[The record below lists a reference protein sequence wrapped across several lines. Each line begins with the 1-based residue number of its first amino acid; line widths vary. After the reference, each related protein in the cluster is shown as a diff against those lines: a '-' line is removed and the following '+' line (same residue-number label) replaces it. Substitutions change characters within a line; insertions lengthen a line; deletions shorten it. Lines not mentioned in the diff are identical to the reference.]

1 MMKRKIIVLVCDD
14 HAIFRQGVRSILS
27 KEAGISVVGEAADG
41 RQAVAMAR
49 KIHPDVVLMDIA
61 MPGLKGFDATRLIK
75 KTCPATV
82 ILILTVYDDEE
93 LVARCLQAG
102 ASGYILK
109 DSPPPQLI
117 YAIQTVSKGEQY
129 LSPKALKAVV
139 TQYTLGSAPVRTAYD
154 LLSDREREILTLLA
168 DGASLKEVAT
178 RLNLSVKTVDTHK
191 YNLMRKLDIH
201 HRTEL
206 IRYAIRNKLVEA

>member
-1 MMKRKIIVLVCDD
+1 MKRKIGVLVCDD
-14 HAIFRQGVRSILS
+14 HAIFRDGVKSILNQVP
-27 KEAGISVVGEAADG
+27 GIAVIGEAADG
-41 RQAVAMAR
+41 RQAVALSR
-49 KIHPDVVLMDIA
+49 RLRPDVVLMDIS

-75 KTCPATV
+75 KACPATDV
-82 ILILTVYDDEE
+82 LILTVYEDEE

-109 DSPPPQLI
+109 DSPPAQLV

-129 LSPKALKAVV
+129 LSPRALKAVV
-139 TQYTLGSAPVRTAYD
+139 TQFAQASDHVRSSYD
-154 LLSDREREILTLLA
+154 LLSDREREVLMLLA

-201 HRTEL
+201 DRAEL
-206 IRYAIRNKLVEA
+206 IRYAIRKKLVAV

>member
-1 MMKRKIIVLVCDD
+1 MKRKIGVLVCDD
-14 HAIFRQGVRSILS
+14 HAIFRDGVKSILNQVP
-27 KEAGISVVGEAADG
+27 GIAVIGEAADG
-41 RQAVAMAR
+41 RQAVALSR
-49 KIHPDVVLMDIA
+49 RLRPDVVLMDIS

-75 KTCPATV
+75 KACPATDV
-82 ILILTVYDDEE
+82 LILTVYDDEE

-109 DSPPPQLI
+109 DSPPAQLV

-129 LSPKALKAVV
+129 LSPRALKAVV
-139 TQYTLGSAPVRTAYD
+139 TQFAQASDHVRSSYD
-154 LLSDREREILTLLA
+154 LLSDREREVLMLLA

-201 HRTEL
+201 DRAEL
-206 IRYAIRNKLVEA
+206 IRYALRKKLVAV